1 MNPDDVTHDAKK
13 PAAASPGGGRIADD
27 KVLAAVRREI
37 DAIDEEILDLLNRRA
52 RVSRRVGR
60 IKAGGSNQVFKPGR
74 EERLLDKLSRLN
86 QGPLPEEHLK
96 AIYREIISSSRSLQR
111 TLSVVYLGPEGTF
124 SHFAGLRY
132 LGASSEYTPRPHIEG
147 VFASVASG
155 EADLGVA
162 PIENSLQGAVGQS
175 LDCLMKYD
183 VFVQAELFARISH
196 CLMAR
201 GGDLSEVRHVYSHP
215 QPLEQCGG
223 WLRANL
229 PQAELHPVESTAAA
243 ARKVAAARGAGNAAI
258 GHARLAQMT
267 GLSVLAAPI
276 EDYPDNWTRFF
287 VISKK
292 ANKAGD
298 NNRKTSI
305 IFTTLDKP
313 GALARVLDC
322 LSAHEINLT
331 KLESR
336 PVKGEKWKYA
346 FFADLECDL
355 GDEARAGARG
365 QLAEACASLKVLGA
379 YPAGPLLDHRPEA
392 AACDA
397 AAKEG
402 A

>member
-1 MNPDDVTHDAKK
+1 MNPDDVKPDAKK
-13 PAAASPGGGRIADD
+13 PAAAAPKGESRIADD
-27 KVLAAVRREI
+27 KVLSAVRREI
-37 DAIDEEILDLLNRRA
+37 DAIDEEILELLNRRA

-60 IKAGGSNQVFKPGR
+60 IKAGGSGQVFKPGR
-74 EERLLDKLSRLN
+74 EEKLLEKLARLN
-86 QGPLPEEHLK
+86 QGPLPDEHLR

-196 CLMAR
+196 CLMAK
-201 GGDLSEVRHVYSHP
+201 GGDISDIRHVYSHP

-243 ARKVAAARGAGNAAI
+243 ARKVAAARGGVAAI
-258 GHARLAQMT
+258 GHERLAAMT
-267 GLSVLAAPI
+267 GLSILAAPI

-292 ANKAGD
+292 PNKAGD
-298 NNRKTSI
+298 NNKKTSI

-355 GDEARAGARG
+355 GIDGHVAAASE
-365 QLAEACASLKVLGA
+365 LAESCASLKVLGA
-379 YPAGPLLDHRPEA
+379 YPTGPLLDHRPGAAEA
-392 AACDA
+392 GT
-397 AAKEG
+397 KEG

>member
-1 MNPDDVTHDAKK
+1 MNPDDVKQDAKK
-13 PAAASPGGGRIADD
+13 AAAAPKGEGRIADD
-27 KVLAAVRREI
+27 KVLSAVRREI

-60 IKAGGSNQVFKPGR
+60 IKAGGSGQVFKPGR
-74 EERLLDKLSRLN
+74 EEKLLEKLGRLN
-86 QGPLPEEHLK
+86 QGPLPDEHMR

-124 SHFAGLRY
+124 SHFAGQRY

-147 VFASVASG
+147 VFAAVASG

-175 LDCLMKYD
+175 LDSLMKYN

-196 CLMAR
+196 CLMAK
-201 GGDLSEVRHVYSHP
+201 GGDLSDIRHVYSHP
-215 QPLEQCGG
+215 QPLEQCGS

-243 ARKVAAARGAGNAAI
+243 ARKVAASRGGGAAAI
-258 GHARLAQMT
+258 GHERLAAMT
-267 GLSVLAAPI
+267 GLSILAAPI

-292 ANKAGD
+292 PNKAGD
-298 NNRKTSI
+298 NNKKTSI

-313 GALARVLDC
+313 GALAKVLEC
-322 LSAHEINLT
+322 LSTHDINMT

-355 GDEARAGARG
+355 GLEAHVAAAAE
-365 QLAEACASLKVLGA
+365 LADSCASLKVLGA
-379 YPAGPLLDHRPEA
+379 YPTGPLLDHRPASA
-392 AACDA
+392 ADGAG
-397 AAKEG
+397 KEG

>member
-1 MNPDDVTHDAKK
+1 MNPDDVKQDAKK
-13 PAAASPGGGRIADD
+13 PATAAPRGESRIADD
-27 KVLAAVRREI
+27 KVLSAVRREI
-37 DAIDEEILDLLNRRA
+37 DAIDEEILELLNRRA

-60 IKAGGSNQVFKPGR
+60 IKAGGSGQVFKPGR
-74 EERLLDKLSRLN
+74 EEKLLEKLARLN
-86 QGPLPEEHLK
+86 QGPLPDEHLR

-196 CLMAR
+196 CLMAK
-201 GGDLSEVRHVYSHP
+201 GGDISDIRHVYSHP

-243 ARKVAAARGAGNAAI
+243 ARKVAAARGGGVAAI
-258 GHARLAQMT
+258 GHERLAAMT
-267 GLSVLAAPI
+267 GLSILAAPI

-292 ANKAGD
+292 PNKAGD
-298 NNRKTSI
+298 NNKKTSL

-322 LSAHEINLT
+322 LSVHEINLT

-355 GDEARAGARG
+355 GLDAHVAAASE
-365 QLAEACASLKVLGA
+365 LAEACASLKVLGA
-379 YPAGPLLDHRPEA
+379 YPTGPLLDHRPGAAEA
-392 AACDA
+392 G
-397 AAKEG
+397 AKEG